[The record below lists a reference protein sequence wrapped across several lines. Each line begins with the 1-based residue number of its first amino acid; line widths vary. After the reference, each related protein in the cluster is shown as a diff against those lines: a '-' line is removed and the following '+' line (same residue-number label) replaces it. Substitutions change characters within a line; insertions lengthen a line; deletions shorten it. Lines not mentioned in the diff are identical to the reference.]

1 MKRGII
7 TVESEAMRDVVH
19 NLGIHSGIIS
29 PTSLAGVL
37 LMPSQAHMHR
47 INSSKLERQ
56 HCQCACVDTVKMEVS
71 I

>member
-29 PTSLAGVL
+29 PTSLAASCRGTSYAK
-37 LMPSQAHMHR
+37 PSSYAQNQF
-47 INSSKLERQ
+47 IK
-56 HCQCACVDTVKMEVS
+56 T
-71 I
+71 